1 MLKSLQNLL
10 KCQMQ
15 GNDIQISS
23 NCCKRQKVTLTFSEV
38 DEQTIEIVRALKTMK
53 GVVLR
58 LSDTNG
64 HLTLSDDSVKAT
76 VV

>member
-1 MLKSLQNLL
+1 
-10 KCQMQ
+10 MQ

-53 GVVLR
+53 GAVLR
-58 LSDTNG
+58 LSETNG
-64 HLTLSDDSVKAT
+64 HLTLLDDSVNVT